1 MKTRHKADIFH
12 IVDKF
17 VDEDLDKHYRI
28 TGLQDLDKHYR
39 ITSPPKILPT
49 ELLDIRSSNKSN
61 SQ

>member
-28 TGLQDLDKHYR
+28 TGLQDYR
-39 ITSPPKILPT
+39 T
-49 ELLDIRSSNKSN
+49 
-61 SQ
+61 